1 MRDFKTTFFFLR
13 LPVAI
18 SLAGHG
24 LVRLPKLTVFAEGMA
39 SSMESSVLPSG
50 LILGFGYILPVIE
63 AVLGIALIIGFKTR
77 YTLYASLTVMSMLVL
92 GSSTVENWGGVQ
104 AQLTHGIYLGILL
117 WYFDKNAPESHV

>member
-24 LVRLPKLTVFAEGMA
+24 LVRLPKLTAFAEGMA

-77 YTLYASLTVMSMLVL
+77 YTLYASLTVMSVLVL

-104 AQLTHGIYLGILL
+104 AQLTHGIYLGLLL
-117 WYFDKNAPESHV
+117 WFFDKNAPESHV